1 MTPASQRSD
10 NADSSEPARGDH
22 VSDRGVRA
30 ARWWVMTGLA
40 GFALVSYMARANIS
54 IAAELMI
61 PSLGISHVQM
71 GQIFTSFLV
80 GYAIFQ
86 IPGGALGDRWG
97 PRLTLG
103 ISALIWAVCTL
114 LTGALGLLFPV
125 RRVGAYLMLWI
136 VRFILGA
143 AEATTFPVGNR
154 AVRNWMP
161 PHLRASGN
169 SIMFM
174 GTSIA
179 SATTAPLVSRVMNSF
194 GWEASFFVTA
204 GPALVI
210 GILWLAFAR
219 DYPTRT
225 KWTPEQAPIIA
236 GGSFAPARD
245 ESIPLF
251 TLLRQRNVALLI
263 VSYIS
268 EGYVL
273 FIFVFW
279 MYIYLVEK
287 RGFSMLRG
295 GLIAAIPWLLAL
307 LLTPVGG
314 YVCDRISRRY
324 GRLKGAKAVIMSGY
338 GFSGIMLFLAAYSAS
353 RRVAVAALSVSI
365 ACLMGAESSFW
376 SSAVYLAE
384 GPVGILSGV
393 MNTAGILGG
402 IASTSLVPVIA
413 QKFGWTAALGTG
425 TAMALACAALWMFVS
440 DAKK

>member
-1 MTPASQRSD
+1 MPPGNLRTAQ
-10 NADSSEPARGDH
+10 
-22 VSDRGVRA
+22 
-30 ARWWVMTGLA
+30 WWVMGALS

-54 IAAELMI
+54 VAAELMI
-61 PSLGISHVQM
+61 PALGISHIRM

-86 IPGGALGDRWG
+86 VPGGALGDRFG

-103 ISALIWAVCTL
+103 ISALIWAACTV
-114 LTGALGLLFPV
+114 LTGLLGIFIPAPSAAAFLV
-125 RRVGAYLMLWI
+125 LWM
-136 VRFILGA
+136 VRFVLGA

-179 SATTAPLVSRVMNSF
+179 SASTAPLVSRIMNRF
-194 GWEASFFVTA
+194 GWEASFLVTA

-210 GILWLAFAR
+210 GIMWLWLAR
-219 DYPTRT
+219 DYPAHTTGMPPHDRLT
-225 KWTPEQAPIIA
+225 SADAVEPAPMA
-236 GGSFAPARD
+236 AR
-245 ESIPLF
+245 PLG
-251 TLLRQRNVALLI
+251 TLLRQHNVVILI
-263 VSYIS
+263 ASYVS

-295 GLIAAIPWLLAL
+295 GVVAAIPWLTAL
-307 LLTPVGG
+307 ILTPVGG
-314 YVCDRISRRY
+314 YVCDRISRHR
-324 GRLKGAKAVIMSGY
+324 GRLQGAQAVIITGY
-338 GFSGIMLFLAAYSAS
+338 GFSGVMLFLAAYSAS
-353 RRVAVAALSVSI
+353 RWMAIAALSLSI
-365 ACLMGAESSFW
+365 ASLMGAESSFW

-384 GPVGILSGV
+384 GPVGVLSGV

-402 IASTSLVPVIA
+402 IVSTSLVPILA
-413 QKFGWTAALGTG
+413 QRFGWAAAFGTG
-425 TAMALACAALWMFVS
+425 TVMAFACALLWLFAS
-440 DAKK
+440 DPKNRTSPEQTQRQLS